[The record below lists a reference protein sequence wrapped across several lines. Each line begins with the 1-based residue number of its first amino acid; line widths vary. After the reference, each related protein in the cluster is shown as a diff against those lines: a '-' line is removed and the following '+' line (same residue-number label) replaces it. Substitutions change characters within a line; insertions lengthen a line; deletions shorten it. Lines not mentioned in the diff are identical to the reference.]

1 MVCQSYGRR
10 SHASHPAAEPRTRQP
25 LVSREASAHGLV
37 KYINAVSRSKLELL
51 TRVAG
56 SLPQGWLTT
65 VARLQFRFPALK
77 RPVGWLANRFRNRN
91 GKISKG
97 VGRGLKFNPGSANA
111 GYRLG
116 TSEPGVQAALTQLV
130 QPRMTVYDIGA
141 NVGFFSVIAA
151 RLVGPDGQVVAFE
164 PVLKNCDQLTL
175 NAQLNS
181 FTNVTV
187 RCEALGNENGCATFF
202 ATHEPTLGRLK
213 KFGAPEPGSDEIT
226 VAVRQLDRLII
237 ESGLPQPDLI
247 KMDVEGAEVDVLLG
261 ASEILATARPLL
273 LIELHGT
280 NDPVAILLE
289 QQGYALYVLGNRG
302 SVREALWNAHL
313 IAVPKERADLAN
325 EILALTDPALAE

>member
-1 MVCQSYGRR
+1 MVCHSYGK
-10 SHASHPAAEPRTRQP
+10 AEPCLTSGGGAATRQP
-25 LVSREASAHGLV
+25 LVWREASAHELV
-37 KYINAVSRSKLELL
+37 KYINAVSKGKLELL

-56 SLPQGWLTT
+56 SLPHGWLTS
-65 VARLQFRFPALK
+65 VARLQFRFPVLK

-91 GKISKG
+91 GEISKG

-116 TSEPGVQAALTQLV
+116 TSEPGVQAALTRLV

-151 RLVGPDGQVVAFE
+151 RLVGPEGQVVAFE
-164 PVLKNCDQLTL
+164 PVLKNCGQLTL
-175 NAQLNS
+175 NAQLNN

-187 RCEALGNENGCATFF
+187 RCEALGNENGFATFF
-202 ATHEPTLGRLK
+202 ATLEPTLGRLK

-237 ESGLPQPDLI
+237 DSGLPQPGLI

-261 ASEILATARPLL
+261 ASETLATARPLL

-280 NDPVAILLE
+280 NNPVATLLE
-289 QQGYALYVLGNRG
+289 QQGYALHVLGNRG
-302 SVREALWNAHL
+302 CVREALWNAHL

-325 EILALTDPALAE
+325 EIRALTDPVLAE